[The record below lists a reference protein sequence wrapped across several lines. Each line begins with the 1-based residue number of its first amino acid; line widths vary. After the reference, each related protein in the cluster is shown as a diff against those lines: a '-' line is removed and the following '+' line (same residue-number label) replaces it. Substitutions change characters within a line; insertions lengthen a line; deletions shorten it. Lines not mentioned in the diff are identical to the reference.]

1 MATLFRQTGPRLFV
15 DRNLLGRN
23 DTQKLTW
30 TPEIRMLDKNERLPG
45 LDPETKLSMGWPFPS
60 TFSPERVW
68 PPMDPLRPTES
79 QKRIANT
86 GNVGYRKSHAL
97 IPPYKTGF
105 RTVPPELVDWRS
117 TFYGDPFEELPYM
130 NEKLY
135 YAHPDY
141 SLAGLLYT
149 PKEWLA
155 MQQNVPRSIEE
166 SSIGVT
172 ISPKVDAW
180 MRWKNTHYIRNWR
193 WTGTKWLAL
202 LCAVMFALYFQ
213 RGYSRHREAHMRQA
227 RQWWDGAYPG
237 TWKYGSWREITKGR
251 SMHGGGW
258 FIVM

>member
-1 MATLFRQTGPRLFV
+1 LFV
-15 DRNLLGRN
+15 DRGLLGREGG
-23 DTQKLTW
+23 QKLAW

-45 LDPETKLSMGWPFPS
+45 IDPTTKLQFGWPFPS
-60 TFSPERVW
+60 TYSPERVW
-68 PPMDPLRPTES
+68 PPMDPLNPTES

-86 GNVGYRKSHAL
+86 GNVGYQISHQL

-105 RTVPPELVDWRS
+105 RTIPPELVDWRS

-166 SSIGVT
+166 SQIGTTV
-172 ISPKVDAW
+172 SPKVDAW
-180 MRWKNTHYIRNWR
+180 MRFKNNGYIRNWR
-193 WTGTKWLAL
+193 WTGTKWFTVILGLMGA
-202 LCAVMFALYFQ
+202 MWFAKAQ
-213 RGYSRHREAHMRQA
+213 QIHREAYMRQS

-237 TWKYGSWREITKGR
+237 TWKYGSWRELTRFR
-251 SMHGGGW
+251 SMHGGDL